1 MFKTAAIPYILT
13 LALYMILSVRNPLHL
28 GENGISGEIAG
39 AFNLNIAVIL
49 PAVIILVLAVFRVD
63 VKLSMLVSIG
73 CRAVI
78 AVLIQQV
85 TIAVLGGGIISM
97 LKACL
102 IILVAFALSA
112 AARPLR

>member
-1 MFKTAAIPYILT
+1 
-13 LALYMILSVRNPLHL
+13 
-28 GENGISGEIAG
+28 
-39 AFNLNIAVIL
+39 
-49 PAVIILVLAVFRVD
+49 
-63 VKLSMLVSIG
+63 MLVSIG
-73 CRAVI
+73 CGAVI